1 MKTNPSNCDTE
12 VVELLRVMQK
22 GVNKYGVRKVTDKIK
37 EIDIE
42 NNNENYQEVR
52 DFVIEHTCTLMKVDK
67 DEVINKNKR
76 GIVTTARKVIVA
88 VIKEHVKISDE
99 DLARFF
105 RGRKRQVV
113 YNIMREYEQMDRKNK
128 TDQKNFYC
136 YFDVVNA
143 RTQEYIDSMK

>member
-1 MKTNPSNCDTE
+1 MKPNPNNCDNE
-12 VVELLRVMQK
+12 VVELFRVMSK
-22 GVNKYGVRKVTDKIK
+22 GVSKYGVRKVTDKIK

-42 NNNENYQEVR
+42 NSNENYQEVR
-52 DFVIEHTCTLMKVDK
+52 DFVIEHTCAVMKVDK

-76 GIVTTARKVIVA
+76 GTVTVARKVIVA

-113 YNIMREYEQMDRKNK
+113 YNIMREFERMDRENK

-136 YFDVVNA
+136 FFDIVNE
-143 RTQEYIDSMK
+143 RTKEYIESMK